1 MIIWVDA
8 QLSPALSPWLATTFS
23 LSARALRDLGLR
35 DANDREIF
43 LAAREAG
50 ATIMTKDSD
59 FVRLV
64 ENLGPPPQV
73 IWIICGNSSKPE
85 PQTSFGEYIAARV
98 RVPGG
103 GRGAC

>member
-1 MIIWVDA
+1 
-8 QLSPALSPWLATTFS
+8 
-23 LSARALRDLGLR
+23 LR

-73 IWIICGNSSKPE
+73 IWIICGN
-85 PQTSFGEYIAARV
+85 TSNPNLKQVLASTLPRALEFLEAGEALVEIS
-98 RVPGG
+98 
-103 GRGAC
+103 